1 MLKAIKECLKNWLMA
16 HERLYWYIVV
26 GLAVLAFGIM
36 TALGCAKV
44 QRAEAAVA
52 FVDDNVTPWMK
63 YVYPDYNYYFVL
75 ESTPSQ
81 GRKVVLSTVP
91 FSAYVDRSEHTGTDT
106 IKVCLQ
112 AVGGDVFIIHDAWTN
127 VSSYTQSLEKVGDK
141 VVLKFDYD
149 GQEYITNQSF
159 GNDIRFES
167 SPDRASSAF
176 AMLLMYARGQNVIF
190 ENYPYYDFGIY
201 QDFYFL
207 SLYSSPVKL
216 RGGYNGAP
224 YFEGE
229 VVYIRMAI
237 ESNKFYI
244 SINDGMTSPSC
255 KRGSSREINNAVVIY
270 SNYAFDKYFYNNTYA
285 YEHVSVPFPAYEA
298 LTGTAKPTPT
308 PTPTPVPPQVTY
320 NGDKSK
326 FDTIRLKQE
335 QYSDGSYNWRFTY
348 NATPLQSTSIYT
360 ISRVV
365 LPSADYIKAN
375 FYSGESSDYLAQ
387 SVVNEWRYSD
397 TKSDFIYIDYEQ
409 TELEGIAG
417 FNYARKLDK
426 FIEDNWE
433 KLYGDISKSY
443 LSDVLRY
450 AYPFAVAVRSQFQ
463 NGNTVTVGP
472 TTVTLP
478 VRLYLNPS
486 EYAEDLNKLD
496 GYVETVIYKNT
507 YGLSMNEIIGEN
519 SSTID
524 KEVSDS
530 ENALK
535 EQNKVVEDL
544 KAELEKVNA
553 ELEAINSGGLWAS
566 FGSLASGLESAS
578 NSFLSIARAVGN
590 ALGFLPVEFTACL
603 GFVFIGLL
611 GLAIYHAL
619 RG

>member
-1 MLKAIKECLKNWLMA
+1 MVKSIKECLKNWLMA

-26 GLAVLAFGIM
+26 GLAVLAFGII

-127 VSSYTQSLEKVGDK
+127 VSSYTQTLEKVGDK

-167 SPDRASSAF
+167 SPDRACSAF

-190 ENYPYYDFGIY
+190 ENYPYYDFVICSDY
-201 QDFYFL
+201 ASLY
-207 SLYSSPVKL
+207 LYSSPVELKA
-216 RGGYNGAP
+216 GSKGSP
-224 YFEGE
+224 YFNGD
-229 VVYIRMAI
+229 VV
-237 ESNKFYI
+237 NI
-244 SINDGMTSPSC
+244 SISFSNNEFVFNSLDGYKSYPCCRGVNTSS
-255 KRGSSREINNAVVIY
+255 NYALY
-270 SNYAFDKYFYNNTYA
+270 SNYAYDKYLYGSYE
-285 YEHVSVPFPAYEA
+285 YEHVSVPFPAYES

-308 PTPTPVPPQVTY
+308 PTPTPLPPQVTY

-348 NATPLQSTSIYT
+348 NTTPLQSTSIYT

-375 FYSGESSDYLAQ
+375 FYSGDSSDYLAQ
-387 SVVNEWRYSD
+387 SAVNEWRYSD
-397 TKSDFIYIDYEQ
+397 TKSDSIYIDYEQ

-433 KLYGDISKSY
+433 KLYGNISNSY

-524 KEVSDS
+524 KEVSES

-611 GLAIYHAL
+611 GLAVYHAV